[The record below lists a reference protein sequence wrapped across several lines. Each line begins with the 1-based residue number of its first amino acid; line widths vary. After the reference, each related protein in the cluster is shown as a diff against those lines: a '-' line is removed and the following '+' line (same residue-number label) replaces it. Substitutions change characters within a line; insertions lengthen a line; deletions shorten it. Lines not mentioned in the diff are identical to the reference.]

1 MPRTT
6 RTARGMA
13 LASTATPEL
22 AERESRSGVACAH
35 CGLPV
40 GSGVE
45 EREGAGPSFCCAGC
59 ATVHG
64 ILREGGLDAYY
75 GMAERRHAR
84 VASTERR
91 FEEFDHESFHE
102 LYVTTQADGLLE
114 TSFYLEGVECG
125 SCVWLVERVP
135 LLLPGM
141 SRAELDAGRARV
153 QVVWDGA
160 GVTLS
165 AIARTLDTLGY
176 RPRPYR
182 GLRRDR
188 ARREEDRAALG
199 RIGVAGAIAVNAM
212 LAALALYSGFLTGM
226 EPAYER
232 TFRWFSLLLVTPAL
246 LWPGRVFFRGAWAA
260 LRTRSLHM
268 DLPIAIALAAGYGRG
283 LVNTLR
289 DEGPIYFDGVTL
301 LIFLLLVGRF
311 LQQRAQRAA
320 GDSAELLHSLSPA
333 TARVTDGEEM
343 RDIPVEAL
351 LPGMIVEVR
360 AEETLAA
367 DGVVVAGRTSIDLSL
382 LTGESRPV
390 PVGAGDEVFAGSVN
404 RGSLVRIRV
413 ERAGEESR
421 LGAILREAEAGA
433 QRRAP
438 IVATADRLSGLFVL
452 AVLALSLVTLLLW
465 WRSSP
470 SFAMDQAIALLI
482 VTCPCALALATPLA
496 VSVAIG
502 RAARD
507 GILIRGGAALE
518 ALARPGDLYLD
529 KTGTVTEGRTSL
541 LSWEGADSLRPLVLG
556 LERHTSHPLAA
567 GFERAWSDVVPA
579 RADDVAYTAGGG
591 VEGKVGG
598 RPVVVGSP
606 RFVAARLSETSG
618 DRPGIESLDRSGVP
632 EGTPVW
638 VAVDGRVEGRALFGD
653 AIRPGAAASLSAL
666 RTRGYI
672 PHLLSGD
679 DPALVASVG
688 SALGI
693 PADRCRG
700 GASPEEKLRVVEKAE
715 GRSRVVMVGDGVN
728 DAAAIARASVGVAV
742 GGGAEAS
749 LASADVYLTRPGLES
764 LVRLVDGS
772 RKTLAVIRRNIALSV
787 AYNLVGAA
795 LAMTG
800 QINPLLAAILMPAS
814 SITVVLTS
822 WKSRTFEANR

>member
-1 MPRTT
+1 MDPTVRD
-6 RTARGMA
+6 MA
-13 LASTATPEL
+13 LVSPAISEL
-22 AERESRSGVACAH
+22 EKRESRAGVACAH

-40 GSGVE
+40 APGIE
-45 EREGAGPSFCCAGC
+45 NADEGEPSFCCSGC
-59 ATVHG
+59 ATVFA

-75 GMAERRHAR
+75 RMGERRR
-84 VASTERR
+84 SPVASSDRR
-91 FEEFDHESFHE
+91 FEEFDHASYRE
-102 LYVTTQADGLLE
+102 LYVTTRGDGLLE

-125 SCVWLVERVP
+125 SCVWLVERIP

-160 GVTLS
+160 SVSLS
-165 AIARTLDTLGY
+165 SIARTLDTLGY

-199 RIGVAGAIAVNAM
+199 RIGVAGAIAINAM
-212 LAALALYSGFLTGM
+212 LAALALYSGFLSGM

-232 TFRWFSLLLVTPAL
+232 YFRWISLLLVTPAL
-246 LWPGRVFFRGAWAA
+246 FGPGRVFFQGAWAA

-268 DLPIAIALAAGYGRG
+268 DLPIAIALAAGFSRG

-289 DEGPIYFDGVTL
+289 DDGPIYFDGVTL

-320 GDSAELLHSLSPA
+320 GDSAELLHSLAPA
-333 TARVTDGEEM
+333 TARVLDGATT

-351 LPGMIVEVR
+351 LPGMMVEVR
-360 AEETLAA
+360 AEETLPA
-367 DGVVVAGRTSIDLSL
+367 DGIIVAGRSSVDLSL
-382 LTGESRPV
+382 LTGESRPTPIAV
-390 PVGAGDEVFAGSVN
+390 GDEAYAGSVN
-404 RGSLVRIRV
+404 RGSLLRLRV

-421 LGAILREAEAGA
+421 LGTILREAEAGA
-433 QRRAP
+433 RRRAP
-438 IVATADRLSGLFVL
+438 IVATADRLAGVFVL
-452 AVLALSLVTLLLW
+452 TVLALSLVTLLLW
-465 WRSSP
+465 WRTSP
-470 SFAMDQAIALLI
+470 SFAVDQAIALLI

-502 RAARD
+502 RAARG

-529 KTGTVTEGRTSL
+529 KTGTVTEGKTSL
-541 LSWEGADSLRPLVLG
+541 LSWEGPPTLKRLVLA
-556 LERHTSHPLAA
+556 LERHTSHPIAA
-567 GFERAWSDVVPA
+567 GFERAWGDVVPA
-579 RADDVAYTAGGG
+579 SAEDVAYTAGGG
-591 VEGKVGG
+591 VEGQVEG
-598 RPVVVGSP
+598 RRVVVGSP
-606 RFVAARLSETSG
+606 RFVGARLSETTSG
-618 DRPGIESLDRSGVP
+618 HGGRDACMRSDEP

-638 VAVDGRVEGRALFGD
+638 VAVDGLLVGRARFGD
-653 AIRPGAAASLSAL
+653 AVRPGAAASLSSL
-666 RTRGYI
+666 RSRGYV

-679 DPALVASVG
+679 DPAIVASVG
-688 SALGI
+688 AALGI
-693 PADRCRG
+693 PAGRCRG
-700 GASPEEKLRVVEKAE
+700 GASPEEKLRVVEAAE
-715 GRSRVVMVGDGVN
+715 ARGRVVMVGDGVN

-749 LASADVYLTRPGLES
+749 LATADVYLTRPGLES

-787 AYNLVGAA
+787 AYNLVGAT

-814 SITVVLTS
+814 SITVVLAS
-822 WKSRTFEANR
+822 WKSRTFEAKR